1 VSQDPAERAVQK
13 DKGWRSASADWIARA
28 HSLIAHLD
36 DEYAQGRSPAP
47 LVINPPGKEAFKASD
62 VVRRLLHLLD
72 SLQHNLKAEE
82 RAAWDQYYAACRVA
96 RPRLES
102 PEELAREATRMLD
115 ERRKAFQRPVEDPK
129 GGDPR

>member
-1 VSQDPAERAVQK
+1 MSQDPAERAVQK

-36 DEYAQGRSPAP
+36 DEYAQGREPTP
-47 LVINPPGKEAFKASD
+47 LVISPQGKESFKASD

-82 RAAWDQYYAACRVA
+82 RAAWDQYFAACRLA
-96 RPRLES
+96 KPLTS
-102 PEELAREATRMLD
+102 PQELAQEATRMLE
-115 ERRKAFQRPVEDPK
+115 ERRKAFQRPDDELK
-129 GGDPR
+129 GGGPR

>member
-36 DEYAQGRSPAP
+36 DEYAQGRNPTP
-47 LVINPPGKEAFKASD
+47 LVISPQGKDPFKASD

-72 SLQHNLKAEE
+72 SLQHNIKAEE
-82 RAAWDQYYAACRVA
+82 RAAWDQYYAACRLA
-96 RPRLES
+96 RPMT
-102 PEELAREATRMLD
+102 PTEELAREATRMLE
-115 ERRKAFQRPVEDPK
+115 ERRKVFERPVEDPK
-129 GGDPR
+129 GGTTR